1 MDTVIVAI
9 AIVLFLLLMVPAALV
24 GPVVGPPG
32 IPTRDRAP
40 QAPPRARRSRFAEP
54 DEPLAA

>member
-1 MDTVIVAI
+1 MDTVIMAI
-9 AIVLFLLLMVPAALV
+9 AIAVFLLLMVPAALV
-24 GPVVGPPG
+24 GPVVGPPVA
-32 IPTRDRAP
+32 PVRDRTP